1 MATSL
6 RDAENLLDQFHDQG
20 YVVARQLLDVEQ
32 DIKPVIREYE
42 LLLDN
47 LVTGWHVDG
56 RLSSNLSD
64 LDFSDK
70 LATAMAQI
78 GGSEVIQHLDITLP
92 GSSLA
97 AGEKSEL
104 HDDTPAHFGPAIFQL
119 LTSPRLLDGVEK
131 FIGPEILSNPIQ
143 HTRIK
148 PPQRMLSSESV
159 GEGLVAGTQ
168 WHQDDGVGLEE
179 AENSDVLT
187 VWLPI
192 TESTVQNG
200 CLLVVPESHKEGLA
214 LHCPKSPEADY
225 LHIRKQHVLP
235 GEIPLPMSPGD
246 VLFMH
251 KRTMHSSLINN
262 SDTIRW
268 SFDIRYNPIGQP
280 TGRPFFPGFI
290 ARSQQQPENVLDSAV
305 DWEHMWNETRIA
317 LAGHPTPAF
326 TNWRLDDPRCA

>member
-1 MATSL
+1 M
-6 RDAENLLDQFHDQG
+6 
-20 YVVARQLLDVEQ
+20 
-32 DIKPVIREYE
+32 
-42 LLLDN
+42 
-47 LVTGWHVDG
+47 
-56 RLSSNLSD
+56 
-64 LDFSDK
+64 
-70 LATAMAQI
+70 
-78 GGSEVIQHLDITLP
+78 
-92 GSSLA
+92 
-97 AGEKSEL
+97 
-104 HDDTPAHFGPAIFQL
+104 
-119 LTSPRLLDGVEK
+119 TSPRLLDGVEK
-131 FIGPEILSNPIQ
+131 FIGPEIFSNPIQ

-148 PPQRMLSSESV
+148 PPQHLLSGESV
-159 GEGLVAGTQ
+159 GDGLVAGTQ
-168 WHQDDGVGLEE
+168 WHQDDGVGLQE

-187 VWLPI
+187 VWIPI
-192 TESTVQNG
+192 TEATVQNG

-214 LHCPKSPEADY
+214 LHCPKSPEGDY

-235 GEIPLPMSPGD
+235 GEIPVPMSPGD

-268 SFDIRYNPIGQP
+268 SLDLRYNPIGQP

-317 LAGHPTPAF
+317 LAGHPTPAY